1 MDEASVAAQ
10 LAANETEHKS
20 FRRRLDEHDA
30 LLREQNKIVVAIE
43 RQSNAI
49 QTMND
54 SMGRVESKVDG
65 LSGRVEAIEREP
77 AEKWKKITWEAIK
90 YVALALLG
98 VAVGWL
104 LKGPAS

>member
-1 MDEASVAAQ
+1 MNEADIAAQ

-54 SMGRVESKVDG
+54 SMSRVETKVDG

-77 AEKWKKITWEAIK
+77 AEKWKKITWEIAK
-90 YVALALLG
+90 YVVLALVGL
-98 VAVGWL
+98 AVGWM
-104 LKGPAS
+104 LKGA

>member
-1 MDEASVAAQ
+1 MNEADIAAQ
-10 LAANETEHKS
+10 LAANKTEHKS
-20 FRRRLDEHDA
+20 FRRRLDKHDA

-54 SMGRVESKVDG
+54 SMSRVETKVDG

-77 AEKWKKITWEAIK
+77 AEKWKKITWEIAK
-90 YVALALLG
+90 YVVLALVGL
-98 VAVGWL
+98 AVGWV
-104 LKGPAS
+104 LKGA